1 MPDFFDDFNKIL
13 KKDLASIFAKYF
25 KDPNNKI
32 DESLNDLLNDPQ
44 SILTDIME
52 KFSRIKDIDDNQ
64 TNHDD
69 SENVNNIDPI
79 CDDEYAELLKRLT
92 SIEENLIQ
100 VEKILKHKNN

>member
-1 MPDFFDDFNKIL
+1 MSDLFDDFNKIL
-13 KKDLASIFAKYF
+13 KKDLTSIFAKYF
-25 KDPNNKI
+25 KDSNNKI
-32 DESLNDLLNDPQ
+32 NESLNDLLNDPQ

-52 KFSRIKDIDDNQ
+52 KFSRIKDIDDKQ
-64 TNHDD
+64 TNYDD
-69 SENVNNIDPI
+69 IENVNNIDPI

>member
-1 MPDFFDDFNKIL
+1 MSDFFDDFNKIL

-32 DESLNDLLNDPQ
+32 NESLNDFLNDPQ
-44 SILTDIME
+44 STLNDIKE
-52 KFSRIKDIDDNQ
+52 KFSKIKDIDDNQ
-64 TNHDD
+64 TNYDD
-69 SENVNNIDPI
+69 SANVRNIDPI

-100 VEKILKHKNN
+100 VEKIFKHKNN